1 DFSTCYYYEDCGI
14 ADTNGATAF
23 SYGDMTNGTLLNGLN
38 ATSNVWEQGEYH
50 PVLKTPARVELIPI
64 TIERY
69 AGESLIGTQYLFLNK
84 AGAFTLPAFSDFVKE
99 IKINGVSTTETTFQI
114 AQETTIELHLSIDA
128 KHISEYNG
136 AGSYFLGDADDMNA
150 LLTLSQTDSLSGCN
164 VFLLADM
171 DMSEVKIS
179 GGSFAG
185 TLNGLYATVKNL
197 QEPLFKEITAGG
209 ALRKL
214 HFIGGNVDADAIV
227 GTNRGRISDLTVQ
240 DMVFYGHYV
249 GGIAS
254 INSGEITNCAVK
266 NGYLIGHQAAGGIA
280 AVNNGLIKDCINHAS
295 VVSVGK
301 TVAGIVAFNSGKLE
315 SCINVGMLYGAT
327 RYAIAPSSDTTSYYW
342 DWCVGE
348 GEANALTDAA
358 LADQSMLDN
367 LNTAVWEKGEKFP
380 AITKINYE
388 RGDANGDHIV
398 SIADALRVMK
408 YLNGLVGEDEI
419 DLTAADINGDGF
431 SMPDAIRL
439 LQSLNGA
446 APKAELPAYREE
458 IDPDTVKIIDY
469 NVRCGNDGTNKQI
482 ADRAPRLVRIVEQ
495 YQPDVIGLQE
505 VVPEWMT
512 YLEANFGDTYT
523 IFNQYRAE
531 TSLESTPILYKTE
544 KYNELDKGYFWL
556 SETPDVESKGWDA
569 SHYRICNWVKLE
581 DKATGA
587 IFLFYNTHYDFYD
600 KFREGASNLIINHAT
615 AQGGFTDY
623 PVFLTGDFNM
633 QETANGYQILVTDG
647 PFEDLN
653 VGLGYDPTASV
664 SGYDPYS
671 GADGDIIDY
680 VFYSPDLITPK
691 HYEVLNNFILGGYTS
706 DHNGIYAEITLN

>member
-1 DFSTCYYYEDCGI
+1 YEDCGI

-38 ATSNVWEQGEYH
+38 ATSNVWEQGESH
-50 PVLKTPARVELIPI
+50 PVLKAPVRVELIPI
-64 TIERY
+64 AIERY
-69 AGESLIGTQYLFLNK
+69 AGENLIGTQYLFLNK
-84 AGAFTLPAFSDFVKE
+84 AGSFTLPTLNDFVEE
-99 IKINGVSTTETTFQI
+99 IRVNGVPTTETTFQI
-114 AQETTIELHLSIDA
+114 NQATTIEIILSIDA

-136 AGSYFLGDADDMNA
+136 TGSYFLGDADDMKT
-150 LLTLSQTDSLSGCN
+150 LLTLTQTDSLSGSN
-164 VFLLADM
+164 FFLLSDVDM
-171 DMSEVKIS
+171 TEVRIS
-179 GGSFAG
+179 GGRFAG

-197 QEPLFKEITAGG
+197 QEPLFEEITVNG

-214 HFIGGNVDADAIV
+214 HFAGGNVDADAIV
-227 GTNRGRISDLTVQ
+227 LTNRGRISDITVQ
-240 DMVFYGHYV
+240 DMVFYGQYA

-254 INSGEITNCAVK
+254 VNSGEIANCTVK

-280 AVNNGLIKDCINHAS
+280 AVNNGLIQDCINHAA

-301 TVAGIVAFNSGKLE
+301 TVAGITAFNSGKLE
-315 SCINVGMLYGAT
+315 SCINVGMLYGAA
-327 RYAIAPSSDTTSYYW
+327 RHAIAPSNDGTSYYW

-348 GEANALTDAA
+348 GNATALTDSE
-358 LADQSMLDN
+358 LADPSMLDN
-367 LNTAVWEKGEKFP
+367 LNPAAWKKGEKFP
-380 AITKINYE
+380 AIIEINYE

-398 SIADALRVMK
+398 NLADALRIMR
-408 YLNGLVGEDEI
+408 YLNELVSAEEI

-439 LQSLNGA
+439 LKALNGA
-446 APKAELPAYREE
+446 TPKAELPAYREE
-458 IDPDTVKIIDY
+458 TGPNTVKIIDY

-512 YLEANFGDTYT
+512 YLEANFSDTYT

-531 TSLESTPILYKTE
+531 SSLESTPILYKTD

-556 SETPDVESKGWDA
+556 SETPDVESKGWGA
-569 SHYRICNWVKLE
+569 GHYRICNWVKLE

-587 IFLFYNTHYDFYD
+587 IFLYYNTHYDFTD
-600 KFREGASNLIINHAT
+600 EFRIGAGNLIISHAT

-633 QETANGYQILVTDG
+633 D
-647 PFEDLN
+647 
-653 VGLGYDPTASV
+653 AS
-664 SGYDPYS
+664 
-671 GADGDIIDY
+671 ADGYKLLTGENAFKDVNGNIEGVAYDQTSTYTGYNVYGANSIIDF

-706 DHNGIYAEITLN
+706 DHNGIYAEITLNPPAAE